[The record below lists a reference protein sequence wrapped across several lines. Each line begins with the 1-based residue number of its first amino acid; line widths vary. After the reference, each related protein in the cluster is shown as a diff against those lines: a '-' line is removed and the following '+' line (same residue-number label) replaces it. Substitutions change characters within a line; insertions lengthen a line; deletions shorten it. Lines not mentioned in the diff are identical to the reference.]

1 MQSSSWETE
10 KRKQNLDC
18 FWKTYDYIGRKS
30 GINTTKRKITDL
42 NRKISVR
49 SAWYYSIFNW
59 FHSRSNIRSLQRCS
73 IRHQC
78 FYIYYDKREILFSV
92 GHFSV
97 WALIRAFISYQQ
109 WQLFSLLTFV
119 NNILSTSDASFI
131 NTAELKWQVNENS
144 IKIRLQIWFRTFPTL
159 DIFEDWF
166 GISKEFFSLWLELW
180 IVRLL

>member
-92 GHFSV
+92 GHFYV

-109 WQLFSLLTFV
+109 WQLFSLLTHLSITYYQLQMLASS
-119 NNILSTSDASFI
+119 ILP
-131 NTAELKWQVNENS
+131 N
-144 IKIRLQIWFRTFPTL
+144 
-159 DIFEDWF
+159 
-166 GISKEFFSLWLELW
+166 
-180 IVRLL
+180 